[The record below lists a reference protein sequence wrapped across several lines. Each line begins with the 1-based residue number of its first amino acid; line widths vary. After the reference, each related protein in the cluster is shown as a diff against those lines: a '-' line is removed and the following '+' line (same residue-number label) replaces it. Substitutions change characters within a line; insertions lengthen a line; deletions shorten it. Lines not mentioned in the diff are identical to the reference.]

1 MTTQLIRSNNLDLW
15 YETFGKKEHP
25 PIGFV
30 RQGIYSP
37 LFGRNYP
44 TFTATHLP
52 KEFHLLMML
61 AMMVP
66 SCFCESIF

>member
-1 MTTQLIRSNNLDLW
+1 MKDDIFPMLHA
-15 YETFGKKEHP
+15 K
-25 PIGFV
+25 GFV